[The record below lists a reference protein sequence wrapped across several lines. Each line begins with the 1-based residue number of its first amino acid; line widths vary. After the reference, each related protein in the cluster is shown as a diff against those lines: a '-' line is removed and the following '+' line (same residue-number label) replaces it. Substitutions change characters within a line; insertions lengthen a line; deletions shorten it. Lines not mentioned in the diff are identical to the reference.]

1 MMRITISGPPGS
13 GKTTVCRRLS
23 EMLSIEC
30 VVSGEV
36 FRQMAKNHDLS
47 LAEFGELAKN
57 DPSYD
62 RMLDDKMLEIAREN
76 DTIILEGRLTAFML
90 TRHGLEAFRVYL
102 DADLEERARRVS
114 KREGIPPKVVLERIK
129 ERERCEAARYL
140 EHYDIDISD
149 QSVYDLM
156 LDTTYIPAQK
166 VADLILEKVTP

>member
-1 MMRITISGPPGS
+1 MRITISGPPGS

-30 VVSGEV
+30 VISGEV

-62 RMLDDKMLEIAREN
+62 RMLDDRMLEIAREN
-76 DTIILEGRLTAFML
+76 DTIILEGRLTAYML
-90 TRHGLEAFRVYL
+90 TRHGLEAFKVYL
-102 DADLEERARRVS
+102 DADMQERASRIS
-114 KREGIPPKVVLERIK
+114 NREEIPVEIALERIK

-140 EHYDIDISD
+140 EYYGIDISD
-149 QSVYDLM
+149 QSVYDLV
-156 LDTTYIPAQK
+156 LDTTNIPAEK
-166 VADLILEKVTP
+166 VADIILDKVTP

>member
-1 MMRITISGPPGS
+1 MRITISGPPGS

-30 VVSGEV
+30 VISGEV

-62 RMLDDKMLEIAREN
+62 RMLDDRMLEIARKN
-76 DTIILEGRLTAFML
+76 DTIILEGRLTAYML
-90 TRHGLEAFRVYL
+90 TRNGLEAFKIYL
-102 DADLEERARRVS
+102 DADIQERASRIS
-114 KREGIPPKVVLERIK
+114 KREEIPMKIALERIK

-140 EHYDIDISD
+140 EYYGIDISD
-149 QSVYDLM
+149 QSVYDLV
-156 LDTTYIPAQK
+156 LDTTNIPAEK
-166 VADLILEKVTP
+166 VADLILDKVTP